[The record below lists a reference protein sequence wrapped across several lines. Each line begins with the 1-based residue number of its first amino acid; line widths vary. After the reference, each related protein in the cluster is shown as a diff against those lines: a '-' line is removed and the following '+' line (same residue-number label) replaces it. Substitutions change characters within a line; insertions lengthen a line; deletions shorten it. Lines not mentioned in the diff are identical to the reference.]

1 MTHKYAWRKG
11 SKFNQ
16 WSLFNHV
23 YFRMTSENVA
33 EKFGITREEQDKFAL
48 LSQQRLV
55 PGVKCQKSWSTL
67 LHKLSWQVKLVLTV
81 NVYS

>member
-1 MTHKYAWRKG
+1 MNGEKVQNLTNGVSFH
-11 SKFNQ
+11 
-16 WSLFNHV
+16 HV
-23 YFRMTSENVA
+23 YNRMTSENVA

-81 NVYS
+81 NLYS

>member
-1 MTHKYAWRKG
+1 MD
-11 SKFNQ
+11 F
-16 WSLFNHV
+16 FNHV

-67 LHKLSWQVKLVLTV
+67 LHKLSWQVKLALTV
-81 NVYS
+81 NLYS

>member
-1 MTHKYAWRKG
+1 MNGEKVQNLTNGVSFY
-11 SKFNQ
+11 
-16 WSLFNHV
+16 HV
-23 YFRMTSENVA
+23 YNRMTSENVA

-67 LHKLSWQVKLVLTV
+67 LHKLSWQVKLGLTV
-81 NVYS
+81 NFYF